1 MKSLPKFLTS
11 MSVLYSELV
20 LHGYG
25 VSKCKGV
32 YPEGMNSE
40 VSEESYFVVNLH
52 NKKRDVWVLT

>member
-1 MKSLPKFLTS
+1 

-40 VSEESYFVVNLH
+40 VSEESCFVVNLH